1 MKRLV
6 MHTLAAACL
15 ALAVGPV
22 FANAT
27 SSATI
32 GNLVIILTDL
42 DTADG
47 ISPWMTFTLPSFGV
61 VQSGNASFGAENS
74 ETQQAIRF
82 GAAEGGLYN
91 ASSHTDWSTSSAS
104 LLTSKGIGG
113 FTTLSAQGAAN
124 SGLDSSGNYMAN
136 ASAAKTPYSEFTLS
150 ANTKLTFSVAAD
162 VKAQTT
168 IGYNLD
174 ADMGEMASALAV
186 LNLFG
191 VANGGYQSDIQ
202 QHIAYATFD
211 VRDDNTTMGVSD
223 AWSGILTASFV
234 NDGAGV
240 ATGGLEVYTYVEGI
254 SANWDGVTAVPEPS
268 TYAMLLGGLG
278 LIGAAARRRRSKAA

>member
-15 ALAVGPV
+15 AVAVGPV

-32 GNLVIILTDL
+32 GNLVITLTDL

-47 ISPWMTFTLPSFGV
+47 ISPWMTFTLPSFGLAE
-61 VQSGNASFGAENS
+61 SGSVGFGAENS
-74 ETQQAIRF
+74 ESQLTIRF
-82 GAAEGGLYN
+82 GTSEGGLYN
-91 ASSHTDWSTSSAS
+91 ASAHTDWSSSSAN
-104 LLTSKGIGG
+104 LLSSKGIGG
-113 FTTLSAQGAAN
+113 FTTLSAQGAAY
-124 SGLDSSGNYMAN
+124 SGLESSGNYMAH
-136 ASAAKTPYSEFTLS
+136 ASAAKYPYSEFTLS
-150 ANTKLTFSVAAD
+150 ANTKLTFSVTAD

-174 ADMGEMASALAV
+174 ADMGESASALAV
-186 LNLFG
+186 LNVFG
-191 VANGGYQSDIQ
+191 VANGGYQSDVQ
-202 QHIAYATFD
+202 QHMAAATFD

-223 AWSGILTASFV
+223 AWSGVLAANFV

-254 SANWDGVTAVPEPS
+254 SANWDGVTPVPEPS
-268 TYAMLLGGLG
+268 TYAMMLGGLG
-278 LIGAAARRRRSKAA
+278 LIGAAARRRSKAA